1 MTANSGGF
9 IRANGIDIYYV
20 QAGQGVPLILLHG
33 GLVSTNPI
41 WAPTPVS

>member
-20 QAGQGVPLILLHG
+20 QAGQGMPLILLHG
-33 GLVSTNPI
+33 GLVSM
-41 WAPTPVS
+41 AFS